1 MIRLTPQQHQCVA
14 LLAQGMQDKA
24 IARELGIAY
33 GTVKQH
39 LLCARNKTGATN
51 RTELAVLYVR
61 GDIVPPGGVTA

>member
-1 MIRLTPQQHQCVA
+1 VIQLSKQQWECVRLVA
-14 LLAQGMQDKA
+14 EGFPDKA
-24 IARELGIAY
+24 IAAELGLQY

-39 LLCARNKTGATN
+39 LLCARNRVGATN